1 MKSLGLILV
10 MLGIVALAYTGV
22 TYITR
27 DKVIDIGSVQVTN
40 DNRKTSSTIPI
51 AGGLALV
58 GGIVLF
64 KIGRM
69 KL

>member
-1 MKSLGLILV
+1 MKSIAIVLIL
-10 MLGIVALAYTGV
+10 LGIVALAYTGI
-22 TYITR
+22 TYTTR

-40 DNRKTSSTIPI
+40 DDHKTNSSIPI

-64 KIGRM
+64 KIGRR
-69 KL
+69 KS